1 MILENILLGML
12 GQPASGYDLKTEFSE
27 GARYFWSA
35 ELSQI
40 YPTLKRMEQ
49 RGWLCSEVASSVK
62 GPPRRVYRR
71 TVDGRKQLLEWLRSG
86 PRMGTER
93 FAYLAQLCFMHEL
106 EDLEQTLDF
115 MIELRSRLAD
125 FLLLLK
131 HAEAE
136 LTPAGKEC
144 PESLSEADFHGY
156 LGIRMG
162 IHSLTAKVAWCDE
175 ALERIRERQSPQVV
189 GSAAKK
195 A

>member
-1 MILENILLGML
+1 MSLENILLGML
-12 GQPASGYDLKTEFSE
+12 DEPASGYDLKTEFSE
-27 GARYFWSA
+27 GARHFWSA

-49 RGWLCSEVASSVK
+49 RGWLCSEVASSAK

-106 EDLEQTLDF
+106 GDLEQTLDF

-131 HAEAE
+131 NAEAE
-136 LTPAGKEC
+136 LTPSGEEF

-189 GSAAKK
+189 GSAARK